1 MTEEAINFE
10 QCQLHSGFEARL
22 TEREKQDE
30 EQWDAI
36 NNLRNRL
43 PTWAT
48 ITISLLTFLLGC
60 SLTFAMLADKI
71 ARGGTE

>member
-1 MTEEAINFE
+1 MEE
-10 QCQLHSGFEARL
+10 CKKHSGFEARL

-30 EQWDAI
+30 DQWTAI

-48 ITISLLTFLLGC
+48 LVISLLTFLLGC
-60 SLTFAMLADKI
+60 SVTLA
-71 ARGGTE
+71 AVANRLSHGGTE

>member
-1 MTEEAINFE
+1 MEECE
-10 QCQLHSGFEARL
+10 KCQEHSGLVAEVKFCKKE
-22 TEREKQDE
+22 TED
-30 EQWDAI
+30 QWTAI

-60 SLTFAMLADKI
+60 SLTFAALADRI
-71 ARGGTE
+71 SHGGTE